1 MDGCGW
7 IVTDQRRPR
16 VPPCGMV
23 GADIALRVFVA
34 LLSRVRRSLRGRNLA
49 IGSLAV
55 VVSPRVRAIGQLCLG
70 IAFWNVFAIL
80 CISRGATRIYFS
92 CYKGKRKFVSVGSWL
107 AASRSFFRQ
116 PAFSQFLL
124 PSSKPAS
131 FEAARVS

>member
-55 VVSPRVRAIGQLCLG
+55 VLSPRVRAM
-70 IAFWNVFAIL
+70 
-80 CISRGATRIYFS
+80 
-92 CYKGKRKFVSVGSWL
+92 
-107 AASRSFFRQ
+107 
-116 PAFSQFLL
+116 
-124 PSSKPAS
+124 
-131 FEAARVS
+131 